1 MSTGYETER
10 ITTLHPQGK
19 HGVKLSAAKYR
30 LMRKAIVSAL
40 RQGGP
45 QTWSGLAERVEHD
58 LADRFTGSVRWHY
71 TTVKLDLEA
80 RGEITCDR
88 SGKQMVISLP

>member
-1 MSTGYETER
+1 MSSGDETEL

-19 HGVKLSAAKYR
+19 HGVSLPAAKYR
-30 LMRKAIVSAL
+30 LMREAIVSAL
-40 RQGGP
+40 RQRGP
-45 QTWSGLAERVEHD
+45 QTWGGLAERVEHD

-71 TTVKLDLEA
+71 TMVKLDLEA
-80 RGEITCDR
+80 RCEITCDR